1 MSSVTHPDTPG
12 QGAWELLASAL
23 PSKNPDSGTFHN
35 IDFSVL
41 NGKGET
47 ISFHADYIRRGEG
60 TKGDNKIS
68 AANTIQLSKNDV
80 DAGTKGYIYMTS
92 GYASHIEFKTL
103 RIYSAYNQA
112 DYSGVPAIYSADEM
126 DKDNGE
132 QVEVHRETSEDG
144 NYYIYSADIPY
155 SRFRIETSTGNAMYI
170 CYLRNLA

>member
-1 MSSVTHPDTPG
+1 
-12 QGAWELLASAL
+12 
-23 PSKNPDSGTFHN
+23 
-35 IDFSVL
+35 
-41 NGKGET
+41 
-47 ISFHADYIRRGEG
+47 
-60 TKGDNKIS
+60 
-68 AANTIQLSKNDV
+68 
-80 DAGTKGYIYMTS
+80 MTS

-170 CYLRNLA
+170 CYLSNLA